1 MRGIRQASSER
12 LQSCNQDIGEGGE
25 MKIRVLILQ
34 DHHDFVAGTEEEL
47 IPAVAYY
54 LLGKNVAYFL

>member
-1 MRGIRQASSER
+1 MAEASEWR
-12 LQSCNQDIGEGGE
+12 LQPRNQDIGEGA
-25 MKIRVLILQ
+25 MKIRVRILV

-54 LLGKNVAYFL
+54 LLGKNVAWFV